1 MGSYVCGEE
10 TAMLNTIEG
19 LRGEVRIR
27 PPYPAQSGL
36 YGMPTVVN
44 NVETLVNIA
53 GIVAKG
59 AQAYRAMGTKQS
71 AGTKAMCLDHGFA
84 RPGIVE
90 VEFGM
95 TIRELIDAA
104 GGSANGKPLKA
115 VILGGPMGSLLL
127 PDEWDV
133 PICYEAMAKSG
144 IQLGHG
150 GLVAVQTG
158 TDYRELLRQWLKFM
172 VDESCGKC
180 VPCRLGS
187 KQAWQAM
194 QAEQIS
200 REGEQDISRLLT
212 VIEQAS
218 LCAFG
223 QYIPVPMRKLLE
235 AFSDNIFNRGDRT

>member
-1 MGSYVCGEE
+1 
-10 TAMLNTIEG
+10 
-19 LRGEVRIR
+19 
-27 PPYPAQSGL
+27 
-36 YGMPTVVN
+36 
-44 NVETLVNIA
+44 
-53 GIVAKG
+53 
-59 AQAYRAMGTKQS
+59 
-71 AGTKAMCLDHGFA
+71 
-84 RPGIVE
+84 
-90 VEFGM
+90 
-95 TIRELIDAA
+95 
-104 GGSANGKPLKA
+104 
-115 VILGGPMGSLLL
+115 
-127 PDEWDV
+127 
-133 PICYEAMAKSG
+133 MAKSG

-223 QYIPVPMRKLLE
+223 QYIPVPMRKLLK
-235 AFSDNIFNRGDRT
+235 AFSDDIFNRGDRT

>member
-1 MGSYVCGEE
+1 M
-10 TAMLNTIEG
+10 
-19 LRGEVRIR
+19 
-27 PPYPAQSGL
+27 
-36 YGMPTVVN
+36 TV
-44 NVETLVNIA
+44 
-53 GIVAKG
+53 
-59 AQAYRAMGTKQS
+59 
-71 AGTKAMCLDHGFA
+71 
-84 RPGIVE
+84 
-90 VEFGM
+90 
-95 TIRELIDAA
+95 RELIDAA
-104 GGSANGKPLKA
+104 GGSANGDPLKA

-133 PICYEAMAKSG
+133 PICYGAMAKYG

-194 QAEQIS
+194 QADQIT
-200 REGEQDISRLLT
+200 REGEQDIFRLLT

-223 QYIPVPMRKLLE
+223 QYMPAPMRKLLE
-235 AFSDNIFNRGDRT
+235 VFGDHIFNRGGPA